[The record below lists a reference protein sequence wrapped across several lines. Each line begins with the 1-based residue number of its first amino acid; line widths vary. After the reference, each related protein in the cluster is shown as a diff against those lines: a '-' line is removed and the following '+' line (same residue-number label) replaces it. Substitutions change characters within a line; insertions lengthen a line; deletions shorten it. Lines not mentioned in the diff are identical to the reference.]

1 MGVSIGLHSYTHT
14 DTMNNN
20 NPSLLHNL
28 LLASIVSLCLTSCPF
43 QQPLYFKDDPII
55 QPVLDEFGETKAD
68 EVWIEFG
75 RINNLKCVDYFRVTY
90 TKSDKTGVTTITT
103 DPIDRLEK
111 GALMT
116 VVPCTLYTFR
126 VAAYEE
132 FHGTGRRF
140 KMLSNEVNFTLDYT
154 PKFVKKPSLLSN
166 ARQRQLLSREKRG
179 IFRRTTTTER
189 TTTEPF
195 LTIQIVWDLGYIDFP
210 ICLD

>member
-1 MGVSIGLHSYTHT
+1 M
-14 DTMNNN
+14 
-20 NPSLLHNL
+20 
-28 LLASIVSLCLTSCPF
+28 
-43 QQPLYFKDDPII
+43 
-55 QPVLDEFGETKAD
+55 
-68 EVWIEFG
+68 WIEFG

-140 KMLSNEVNFTLDYT
+140 KMLSNEVNKTTLYCTVLCTVQVNFTLDYT
-154 PKFVKKPSLLSN
+154 PKFVKKPIVWEKKASLLSN
-166 ARQRQLLSREKRG
+166 ARQRQLPSREKRG
-179 IFRRTTTTER
+179 IFRVNRALSTLLSPDCTCSCFRGPPPRSGPRPSPSSPSRSCGTLATS
-189 TTTEPF
+189 TSPSAWTG
-195 LTIQIVWDLGYIDFP
+195 DLA
-210 ICLD
+210 LALAS